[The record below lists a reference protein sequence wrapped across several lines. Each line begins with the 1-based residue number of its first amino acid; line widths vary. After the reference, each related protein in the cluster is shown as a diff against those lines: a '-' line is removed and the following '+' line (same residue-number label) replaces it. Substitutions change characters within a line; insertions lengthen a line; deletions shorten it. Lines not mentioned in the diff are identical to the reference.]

1 MMAFSP
7 PTTPSAHHPGPW
19 VPVQAGFSFN
29 SRVELSLTE
38 EGVLDGFAPVSTA
51 WFAVALLR
59 LCVEAPVRMAVLGNM
74 PFSEMRINPDNA
86 CAIGLETTPNH
97 VGLFRAG
104 LTEVPEAALNLTR
117 DLLPAAARLY
127 HAERFYRA
135 FTLKDVA
142 AWSPNTEQAMTLI
155 WSALEILFDVGS
167 VTGRTKAIA
176 AAISQFVGKSPEDAA
191 DAYVVVEDAYR
202 WRNRV
207 IHAARQ
213 LDPDAFLATLGLAR
227 AAFLKTIITGRLPPT
242 PKLN

>member
-1 MMAFSP
+1 MAQGTYDPNQTPLFACLTGFELPAETFELGRGLLLRRSYVDIFSTTMMAFSP

-86 CAIGLETTPNH
+86 RAIGLETTPNH

-167 VTGRTKAIA
+167 VTDE
-176 AAISQFVGKSPEDAA
+176 P
-191 DAYVVVEDAYR
+191 
-202 WRNRV
+202 
-207 IHAARQ
+207 RQ
-213 LDPDAFLATLGLAR
+213 
-227 AAFLKTIITGRLPPT
+227 
-242 PKLN
+242 